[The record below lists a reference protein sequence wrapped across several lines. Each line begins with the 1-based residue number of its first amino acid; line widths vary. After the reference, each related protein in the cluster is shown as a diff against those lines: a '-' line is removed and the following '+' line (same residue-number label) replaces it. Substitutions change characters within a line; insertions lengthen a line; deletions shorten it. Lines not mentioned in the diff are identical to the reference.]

1 LIDLTDRLKSARY
14 RDDREHDDSLTLPSR
29 SDLMKYRNRTIPDS
43 GKALRDWVH
52 TFSRH
57 VDQDPQRF
65 GLTADDAA
73 LIMAEANNYLQAA
86 ILAERPG
93 TRTKITVRR
102 RNDARKQMLSVIRPY
117 VALIKAN
124 PEVESWDKV
133 GLGLAMPNRRK
144 SPTPVPC
151 ETPALQVRGGT
162 ALEHR
167 VDFFDLAHDGRRG
180 KPNSVTHVL
189 IFRAIGER
197 GTTNPNDAQYL
208 GAFTRSRIRVKY
220 LPKDAGRTVTYF
232 GAWLMAS
239 GKQSAWSLPV
249 SLMVAG
255 AGPVECVE
263 PQRLAA

>member
-1 LIDLTDRLKSARY
+1 
-14 RDDREHDDSLTLPSR
+14 
-29 SDLMKYRNRTIPDS
+29 MNYRNRTIPDA
-43 GKALRDWVH
+43 GKQLRSWVH
-52 TFSRH
+52 TFSRQI
-57 VDQDPQRF
+57 DQDPQRF
-65 GLTADDAA
+65 GLTAEDAA
-73 LIMAEANNYLQAA
+73 LIMAEANNFLEAA

-93 TRTKITVRR
+93 TRTKPAVRR

-124 PEVESWDKV
+124 PEIESWEKQE
-133 GLGLAMPNRRK
+133 LGIAMTDRRK

-151 ETPALQVRGGT
+151 ESPALQVRGGT

-167 VDFFDLAHDGRRG
+167 VDFFDPAHDGRRG
-180 KPNSVTHVL
+180 KPDGVTHVL

-208 GAFTRSRIRVKY
+208 GAFSRSRIRLKY

-239 GKQSAWSLPV
+239 GQQSAWSLPK

-255 AGPVECVE
+255 AGPVECDE
-263 PQRLAA
+263 PQRVAA